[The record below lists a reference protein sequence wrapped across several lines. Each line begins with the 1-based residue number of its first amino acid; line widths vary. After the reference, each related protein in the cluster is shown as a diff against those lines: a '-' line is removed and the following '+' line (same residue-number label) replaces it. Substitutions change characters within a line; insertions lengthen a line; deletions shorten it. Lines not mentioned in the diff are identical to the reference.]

1 MIAELLTAP
10 LVKKL
15 SANEE
20 LRAKPAGGADE
31 ASTEG
36 DKKRTLAAAELAFL
50 RHLGK
55 MDEPQRLAILG
66 KLLEK
71 TPVSLAETLANGLS
85 KLQEGYTSSELSEK
99 FTEKFMMGKMSEFHL
114 CDIKAFYDGLE
125 EAVGMPN
132 PDLFESMRREHTKR
146 SDSDIWFTTSNY
158 LCHTSSCIEWYFVVD
173 PARGKEVLKRK
184 SYPSEQ
190 AEGLERRKLRNE
202 RELDTFDVAIS
213 DVNNRLRQHAQRPLR
228 KEEFIAS
235 RLYTGPMFQKYNAV
249 LRANA
254 GAAPKW
260 MKDYFQQLCKGNRY
274 TTTIWVLNSA
284 IVKLGK
290 VMKAGKVYRGVSGG
304 CGGYERRFRRPRVP
318 SHRGSRC
325 VSLLHL
331 VPARVSPRSS

>member
-1 MIAELLTAP
+1 
-10 LVKKL
+10 
-15 SANEE
+15 
-20 LRAKPAGGADE
+20 
-31 ASTEG
+31 
-36 DKKRTLAAAELAFL
+36 
-50 RHLGK
+50 
-55 MDEPQRLAILG
+55 
-66 KLLEK
+66 
-71 TPVSLAETLANGLS
+71 
-85 KLQEGYTSSELSEK
+85 
-99 FTEKFMMGKMSEFHL
+99 MMGKMSEFHL

-125 EAVGMPN
+125 VAVGMPN

-158 LCHTSSCIEWYFVVD
+158 SCHTSSCIEWYFVVE

-184 SYPSEQ
+184 SYPSE
-190 AEGLERRKLRNE
+190 AAGLERRKRRNE

-254 GAAPKW
+254 GDAKKTPKW

-284 IVKLGK
+284 IVKL
-290 VMKAGKVYRGVSGG
+290 KALTPAARVYRGFGLA
-304 CGGYERRFRRPRVP
+304 ERDGLTGLRNRRAFDEHLLRVWQQSLRDRPRGRRPP
-318 SHRGSRC
+318 SDPPTCR
-325 VSLLHL
+325 
-331 VPARVSPRSS
+331 PARCPAPTAQPRTPGCARPP